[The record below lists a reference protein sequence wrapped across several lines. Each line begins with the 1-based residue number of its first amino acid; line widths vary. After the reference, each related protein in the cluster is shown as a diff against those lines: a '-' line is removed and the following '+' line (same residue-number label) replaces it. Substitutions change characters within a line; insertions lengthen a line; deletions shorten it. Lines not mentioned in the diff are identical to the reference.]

1 MPKGAVGK
9 DQQLVNQI
17 LIVMARYLPLYETLV
32 LGRFSCL
39 LSTKLWQSSNGKS
52 PDSYGLFFFFNKPK
66 DHQII
71 LHLSSS
77 TSWKGSRN
85 WGYLWQHLCVWSISS
100 SFKPQR
106 FNFRRRN
113 SSTLFISKGFQ
124 LLITLKGEWRDK
136 VAVREP
142 KEMN

>member
-1 MPKGAVGK
+1 MPKGGVGK
-9 DQQLVNQI
+9 DQQLVNQT
-17 LIVMARYLPLYETLV
+17 LTVMARYLPLYETLV

-39 LSTKLWQSSNGKS
+39 LSTKLWQSRNRKS
-52 PDSYGLFFFFNKPK
+52 PDSYGLFVKKPK

-77 TSWKGSRN
+77 TSWKGSRD
-85 WGYLWQHLCVWSISS
+85 WGYLWQHLCVWSVSP

-113 SSTLFISKGFQ
+113 SNTLFISEGFQ
-124 LLITLKGEWRDK
+124 LLITLRGDK
-136 VAVREP
+136 VAVQEP